1 MKTQRR
7 SLVSRFA
14 VGAFLALALT
24 TGGIASATPSSSHI
38 TWQVWGYVD
47 QYRETAT
54 GDVVVWFE
62 NSAGTRITNYPDSS
76 GVNQCPSNDGLVISQ
91 THPLF
96 DRLSKAILAGGLA
109 RRNMKIAYEGVSGTC
124 YIKQILVEM

>member
-7 SLVSRFA
+7 SLVSRFV
-14 VGAFLALALT
+14 VGALFALT
-24 TGGIASATPSSSHI
+24 LTVGGVALATPSSNYYV
-38 TWQVWGYVD
+38 WQVWGYVD
-47 QYRETAT
+47 QYRETNT

-62 NSAGTRITNYPDSS
+62 NSAGTRITNYPDAN
-76 GVNQCPSNDGLVISQ
+76 GVNQCPANDGLVISQ

-109 RRNMKIAYEGVSGTC
+109 RRNMKIAYEGVGGTC